1 MDSLL
6 ESISKLPWFAWVAI
20 VAIVFGALNSMLRR
34 SHAHTERMA
43 MIKQGMDPGRD
54 PKD

>member
-1 MDSLL
+1 MDSVW
-6 ESISKLPWFAWVAI
+6 ESISRLPWYAWVAI
-20 VAIVFGALNSMLRR
+20 VAIVCGTINAMMRR